1 MNRIPSRQLK
11 CSEAPGSF
19 DGLVIL
25 KSLLVFE
32 YTLNPRSSCFQS
44 ENKKV
49 RLYDLSGIRYFLH
62 KIISI
67 IDKGYFMLF
76 NLRSTGFPSL

>member
-1 MNRIPSRQLK
+1 MEGISAPTAVNVCPNRTNVIEINRIPSRQLK
-11 CSEAPGSF
+11 CSDAPGSF

-49 RLYDLSGIRYFLH
+49 H
-62 KIISI
+62 
-67 IDKGYFMLF
+67 
-76 NLRSTGFPSL
+76 

>member
-1 MNRIPSRQLK
+1 MEGISAPTAVNVCPKRTNVIEINRIPSRQLR
-11 CSEAPGSF
+11 CSDAPGSF

-49 RLYDLSGIRYFLH
+49 H
-62 KIISI
+62 
-67 IDKGYFMLF
+67 
-76 NLRSTGFPSL
+76 

>member
-1 MNRIPSRQLK
+1 MKFIEGISAPTAVNVWPKRTNVIEINRIPSRQLR
-11 CSEAPGSF
+11 CSDAPGSF

-49 RLYDLSGIRYFLH
+49 L
-62 KIISI
+62 
-67 IDKGYFMLF
+67 
-76 NLRSTGFPSL
+76 